1 MDDCIGPANTAR
13 QWFLQPNI
21 PTTWTRETVAKDLR
35 SEQAVPHLG
44 SYVVRTPEHREWL
57 TPDVKQ
63 GLSLAEL
70 RSLGFGK

>member
-1 MDDCIGPANTAR
+1 MIA
-13 QWFLQPNI
+13 LVL
-21 PTTWTRETVAKDLR
+21 PTLLGSGSCSLTWTRETVAKDLR

-70 RSLGFGK
+70 RRLGFGK